1 MDKIVTQSKLLPGYN
16 TKINKTIQLGADKLG
31 SYALVTTAL
40 EPCIEGAT
48 AWSVVQVPAKDGVF
62 YVRQDTP
69 DCIRLSERDNP
80 FAKGKKIGNT
90 NIYRVER
97 ARKDCNSKAGFDS
110 NLLAVRRGDFLF
122 TLVDRGR
129 YPLDKYRPG
138 EGTQAYV
145 DREESDNTS
154 KDSESYMELEF
165 ASPYREDIGAD
176 TILKVE
182 WRIIKL
188 KSGSTEENIAQ
199 ILTSL

>member
-1 MDKIVTQSKLLPGYN
+1 MDKIVTQSKLLPSYN

-31 SYALVTTAL
+31 SYALVTTTL

-48 AWSVVQVPAKDGVF
+48 AWSVVQAPVGNGAF

-110 NLLAVRRGDFLF
+110 DLLAIRRGDFLF

-129 YPLDKYRPG
+129 YPLDKYRSG

-145 DREESDNTS
+145 DCEISGNIS
-154 KDSESYMELEF
+154 KDLEPYMELEF
-165 ASPYREDIGAD
+165 ASPFREDVGAD

-188 KSGSTEENIAQ
+188 KSGATEEDIAQ
-199 ILTSL
+199 ILTDL